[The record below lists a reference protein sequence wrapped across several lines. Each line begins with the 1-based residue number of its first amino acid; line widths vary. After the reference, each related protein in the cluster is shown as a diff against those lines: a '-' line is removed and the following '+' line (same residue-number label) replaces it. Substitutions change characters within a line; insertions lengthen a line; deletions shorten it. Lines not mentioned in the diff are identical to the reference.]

1 MKRPF
6 SEIVWEWTKALVVA
20 IGMALFIRY
29 FVLIPVQVEGDSMEP
44 ALQPASYILYHQL
57 TPIDRF
63 DIILFHDDYGEVY
76 IKRVVG
82 LPGETVAYENDRLY
96 INGELITEPFLK
108 QAREEN
114 QIYTTDFSI
123 TEAADQQEVPA
134 GHYFVLGD
142 NRPRSKDSRMFGFV
156 PEASVEGK
164 AQVVIY
170 PLNQITWI
178 K

>member
-1 MKRPF
+1 MKKPF

-44 ALQPASYILYHQL
+44 TLQPASYILYHQL

-156 PEASVEGK
+156 PETSVEGK

-170 PLNQITWI
+170 PLNQIAWI

>member
-1 MKRPF
+1 MKKSF
-6 SEIVWEWTKALVVA
+6 SERVWEWTKALTVA
-20 IGMALFIRY
+20 MGMALFIRY
-29 FVLIPVQVEGDSMEP
+29 FVLIPVQVEGSSMEP
-44 ALQPASYILYHQL
+44 TLQPASFILYHHL
-57 TPIDRF
+57 NPIQRF
-63 DIILFHDDYGEVY
+63 DIILFHDDHGEVY

-82 LPGETVAYENDRLY
+82 LPGETIAYQDDRLY
-96 INGELITEPFLK
+96 INGELIKEPFLA
-108 QAREEN
+108 QVREEN

-123 TEAADQQEVPA
+123 TEAANEQEVPE
-134 GHYFVLGD
+134 GHFFVLGD

-170 PLNQITWI
+170 PLNQVTWI